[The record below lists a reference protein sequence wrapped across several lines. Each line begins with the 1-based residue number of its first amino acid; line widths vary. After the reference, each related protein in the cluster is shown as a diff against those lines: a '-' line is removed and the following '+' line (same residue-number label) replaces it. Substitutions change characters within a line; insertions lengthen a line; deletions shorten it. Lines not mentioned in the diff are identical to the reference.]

1 MRHLRLFR
9 RFFLNAAVRETEYRG
24 SFFLA
29 VFEAVT
35 RLALVWL
42 TFGLIYRYTD
52 GVAGWAQ
59 DEVLVLVGVFRVVDG
74 LLHAFVAPNM
84 GRIPG
89 YVRTGELDF
98 HLLRPVDSQFFVSTR
113 RMELSQLADVAIG
126 LAIVLYAGAR
136 AGIAWSPLAVAQA
149 LVIAAS
155 GLLLLYAA
163 WFAIMTCSFWLIS
176 IDSIEEL
183 FFSLWEGAR
192 YPVQFFSGAM
202 RALFTFGFPVAF
214 ATTFPTEAL
223 LGRAPPWALPTGV
236 ALAAAALLASHHF
249 WRHALRH
256 YESASS

>member
-1 MRHLRLFR
+1 VRYLRLWR
-9 RFFLNAAVRETEYRG
+9 RFFINAAVRETEYRG
-24 SFFLA
+24 GFVLG
-29 VFEAVT
+29 VFEAIA

-42 TFGLIYRYTD
+42 TFDLVYRYTD
-52 GVAGWAQ
+52 RVAGWTQA
-59 DEVLVLVGVFRVVDG
+59 EILVLVGVFRIVDG
-74 LLHAFVAPNM
+74 LIHAFVAPNM
-84 GRIPG
+84 GRIPD
-89 YVRTGELDF
+89 YVRDGELDF

-126 LAIVLYAGAR
+126 LGIVLYGAGR
-136 AGIAWSPLAVAQA
+136 AGVVWGPLVVAQA
-149 LVIAAS
+149 GLIGLG

-176 IDSIEEL
+176 IGNLEEV
-183 FFSLWEGAR
+183 FFGLWEGAR

-202 RALFTFGFPVAF
+202 RALFTFAFPVAF

-223 LGRAPPWALPTGV
+223 LGRAPAWALPTAL
-236 ALAAAALLASHHF
+236 ALAALALAGSHLF